1 MEGAC
6 GSIEVLKAMMETGI
20 AAAVPDAAVGTLCA
34 YAAVMGS
41 FINIKFNVVWLGDTV
56 YAQDVVA
63 RSAAIEQQARRL
75 KDVILDVVNAKDDE
89 R

>member
-1 MEGAC
+1 MRRWEPCAH
-6 GSIEVLKAMMETGI
+6 
-20 AAAVPDAAVGTLCA
+20 TLR
-34 YAAVMGS
+34 
-41 FINIKFNVVWLGDTV
+41 LGDTV